1 MRYKLPKEIYDLAS
15 FDENIR
21 FKLKTEAALIL
32 NAQRIRALSK
42 DPSKFDRYI
51 EERLAI
57 MKKILNSTGSF
68 SLKEGEKIIVDY
80 DGNDV
85 KISFD

>member
-1 MRYKLPKEIYDLAS
+1 MPKETYDLIS
-15 FDENIR
+15 FDENTR

-32 NAQRIRALSK
+32 NAQRIKKLSE

-57 MKKILNSTGSF
+57 MRKILNSSGPF
-68 SLKEGEKIIVDY
+68 RLKEGEKIIVDY